1 MLPRAL
7 LDLSALTSGLVAKN
21 RVLAL
26 RPRALF
32 LATRPEAHADKSNR
46 ALGPML

>member
-1 MLPRAL
+1 MQVG
-7 LDLSALTSGLVAKN
+7 SHEQ
-21 RVLAL
+21 

-32 LATRPEAHADKSNR
+32 LATQPEAHADKSNS